1 VSRTYSILLYDYE
14 PKSTEKQIT
23 MPFNELQR
31 RDSWPPT
38 VLRIRDEDV
47 DETDAI
53 DMDPFSYFLTSPE
66 DIDDDEDLS
75 AGIESSTSKTT
86 QVREISPSAIQKH
99 SPPLPLDDED
109 DEDEDFGLA
118 MPLSLKDFTRRHTG
132 DGRKSRA
139 SQRAEDGLKG
149 LGIAI
154 PDFTANRGRA
164 IVRLTPSRNGRGRG
178 QTRSL
183 SARRPRS
190 WRAPSPDLGSIT
202 EERESDEEEKTGT
215 AVTQQFS
222 ASAPATSFMDQNV
235 APVPKPKKRVHW
247 AF

>member
-1 VSRTYSILLYDYE
+1 
-14 PKSTEKQIT
+14 

-38 VLRIRDEDV
+38 VLRIRDEEV
-47 DETDAI
+47 DDTDPI
-53 DMDPFSYFLTSPE
+53 DEDPFSFFLTSPE
-66 DIDDDEDLS
+66 DIDIEDDEDLS
-75 AGIESSTSKTT
+75 AGIESSKPKSP
-86 QVREISPSAIQKH
+86 QVQEVSPSTIQKH
-99 SPPLPLDDED
+99 SPPLPLDDD

-118 MPLSLKDFTRRHTG
+118 MPLSLKDFTRRHVS
-132 DGRKSRA
+132 DGRKSR
-139 SQRAEDGLKG
+139 STQRAADGLLG

-154 PDFTANRGRA
+154 PVTAVRGRA
-164 IVRLTPSRNGRGRG
+164 TVRLTPSRSGRGRG

-202 EERESDEEEKTGT
+202 EERESDEEGKLGMGNAQKQELS
-215 AVTQQFS
+215 V
-222 ASAPATSFMDQNV
+222 SAPATSYMEQAA
-235 APVPKPKKRVHW
+235 APVKLKKRVHW